1 MKVSTTQFD
10 LKIDRISMTLRR
22 GSVVMIRD
30 AKGHAALIRA
40 AEFCDVLPEGLDH
53 LSLGSEILCLTRRH
67 MESFGRSVPHNIPC
81 FSLPAMS
88 FDDGHITSLILG
100 DGTLLPVTANI
111 LGERKNSL
119 PDLACRLLRAVRLIP
134 AALLSR
140 LSVKNQQQQ
149 VSLAET
155 YQIPVLDLHE
165 INSLSDDQEPEL
177 NICITAK
184 LPLAAA
190 PDAKIV
196 MFRQTASREEHF
208 AIVIGRINSHVA
220 PMVRLHSQC
229 ITGDILGS
237 LKCDCGPQL
246 QTALAEMQAAGSG
259 VLLYLAQEGRDIGLL
274 NKIRAY
280 ALQDGGFDTVDANHK
295 LGFETDERVF
305 SPAAAMLKA
314 LGLSTIRLMTNNPD
328 KVSQLAK
335 YGVVVKER
343 IGLNLPTNPHNHDYI
358 QTKRARTGHMIDPT

>member
-1 MKVSTTQFD
+1 MKVSTAQFD

-40 AEFCDVLPEGLDH
+40 AEFCDNLPEGLDD
-53 LSLGSEILCLTRRH
+53 LALGSEILCLTRRH
-67 MESFGRSVPHNIPC
+67 MASFGRSVPDNIPC

-88 FDDGHITSLILG
+88 FGDGHITSLILG
-100 DGTLLPVTANI
+100 DGALLPATANI
-111 LGERKNSL
+111 LGERADSL

-140 LSVKNQQQQ
+140 LSVKNQHQQ

-165 INSLSDDQEPEL
+165 INNLTDDQEPEM
-177 NICITAK
+177 NISITAK

-196 MFRQTASREEHF
+196 MFRQAANREEHF
-208 AIVIGRINSHVA
+208 AIVIGQIDSHAA

-229 ITGDILGS
+229 MTGDILGS

-246 QTALAEMQAAGSG
+246 QAALAQMQAVGGG

-280 ALQDGGFDTVDANHK
+280 ALQDAGFDTVDANHK

-314 LGLSTIRLMTNNPD
+314 LRLSTIRLMTNNPD

-335 YGVVVKER
+335 YGILVKER
-343 IGLNLPTNPHNHDYI
+343 ISLSLPTNPHNHDYI
-358 QTKRARTGHMIDPT
+358 KAKRDRTGHLIDPT